1 MLQGDLSIVDQRE
14 AKPQVAG
21 LFPEFNLTVLLL
33 PRPASHKLARE
44 SLLAAS
50 SLQALPFPRAHALEL
65 QFTRTRARES
75 TCSLP
80 LAARHLQANLLSST
94 RKQKQ
99 RIVATIV
106 SICQVTGCV

>member
-33 PRPASHKLARE
+33 PRP
-44 SLLAAS
+44 AS